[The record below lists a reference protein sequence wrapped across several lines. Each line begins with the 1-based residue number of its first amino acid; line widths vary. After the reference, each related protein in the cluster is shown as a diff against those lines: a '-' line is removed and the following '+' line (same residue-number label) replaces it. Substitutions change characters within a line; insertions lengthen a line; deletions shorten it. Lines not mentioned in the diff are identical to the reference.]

1 MEGLYMQQL
10 IGFKDGTGPGKSGEG
25 PVKALDAF
33 NEDPCQK
40 TISKQNG
47 IESPTMMIFSGMV

>member
-1 MEGLYMQQL
+1 MKQP
-10 IGFKDGTGPGKSGEG
+10 IGFKDGTGPGQSGEG